1 MPPTSAMF
9 QPLIATTCVSPVA
22 VNASTTSR
30 VTRSR
35 SPIEDPG
42 REAGLG
48 LGERLGD
55 TRVDVPAQA
64 LDATEEPALVADES
78 HRAEA
83 HRPRRAPRPQVL
95 GEPRPVVLHGLG
107 ATLGFDE
114 VARDDAWEP
123 WQPRVGDAVGWDRPA
138 IGAGPRQAQQRSLL

>member
-1 MPPTSAMF
+1 MREPGRGERVDDVARDPF
-9 QPLIATTCVSPVA
+9 PQPD
-22 VNASTTSR
+22 
-30 VTRSR
+30 
-35 SPIEDPG
+35 EDPG

-64 LDATEEPALVADES
+64 LDAAEEPALVADET

-107 ATLGFDE
+107 ATLGLDE

-123 WQPRVGDAVGWDRPA
+123 RQPRVGDAVGGDRPV

>member
-1 MPPTSAMF
+1 M
-9 QPLIATTCVSPVA
+9 
-22 VNASTTSR
+22 
-30 VTRSR
+30 
-35 SPIEDPG
+35 
-42 REAGLG
+42 
-48 LGERLGD
+48 
-55 TRVDVPAQA
+55 
-64 LDATEEPALVADES
+64 ADET

-123 WQPRVGDAVGWDRPA
+123 WQPRVGDAVGGDRPA